1 MAVFSYS
8 TPAHAGFFSFLGNL
22 FGSSANIQ
30 KTITDNSQTMAL
42 LEGAINSNV
51 SAGKKGG
58 DIIIVENKALLSSSG
73 PMGTIADIEGQDSNQ
88 NQISIYVVREGDNLS
103 QIAKMFKVS
112 VSTIIWAN
120 NIKRRNSIKAG
131 QTLVILP
138 ISGVR
143 YTVKKGDSLKKI
155 VKKFKGNI
163 KEIVQFNELN
173 EDKPLAVGQTI
184 IIPNGEDTT
193 LRYSPSLS
201 RLRRGLRGAGGPSYI
216 GYYMRPIK
224 GGVKS
229 QGLHGH
235 NAVDL
240 ATSCG
245 TPIMASASGNVII
258 ARSGGWNAGYGS
270 YVVVKHPNRTQ
281 TLYAHLSKLI
291 VRAGMWV
298 KQGRVI
304 GYVGHTGYTIPRG
317 VRGCHLHFE
326 IRGARNPF

>member
-8 TPAHAGFFSFLGNL
+8 TPAHAGFFSFLGKL

-30 KTITDNSQTMAL
+30 RTIVDNSQTMAL
-42 LEGAINSNV
+42 LEGTINSNTFT
-51 SAGKKGG
+51 GKGGG

-73 PMGTIADIEGQDSNQ
+73 PMGTIADIEERDANQ
-88 NQISIYVVREGDNLS
+88 NQISIYIVREGDNLS
-103 QIAKMFKVS
+103 QIAEMFGVS

-120 NIKRRNSIKAG
+120 DIKRGNLIKAG
-131 QTLVILP
+131 QTLIILP
-138 ISGVR
+138 ISGVQ

-155 VKKFKGNI
+155 ARKFKGNI
-163 KEIVQFNELN
+163 KEIAQFNELYEN
-173 EDKPLAVGQTI
+173 KSLAVGKII

-193 LRYSPSLS
+193 LRYSPPPLKN
-201 RLRRGLRGAGGPSYI
+201 RLRGAGGPSYI

-270 YVVVKHPNRTQ
+270 YVVIKHPNKTQ

-291 VRAGMWV
+291 IRAGMWV